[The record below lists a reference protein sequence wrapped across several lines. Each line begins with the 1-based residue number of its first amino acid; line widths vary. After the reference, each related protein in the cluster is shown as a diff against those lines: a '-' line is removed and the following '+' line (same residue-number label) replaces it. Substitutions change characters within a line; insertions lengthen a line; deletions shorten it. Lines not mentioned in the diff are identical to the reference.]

1 MGMHL
6 HVATKYDV
14 EFQEVYVDCTDYVRL
29 IWDLHE
35 QALELFGVELVVWNN
50 EYEDMF
56 ELDKA
61 TLEDLSAV
69 CQEHGELLK
78 QWVSVSPEYND
89 FVRIEIY

>member
-1 MGMHL
+1 MSVHL

-14 EFQEVYVDCTDYVRL
+14 EFQEVYVGCTDYVRL

-61 TLEDLSAV
+61 TLEDLAAV

-78 QWVSVSPEYND
+78 QWVSLSPEYND